1 MRFLKQICAV
11 AALCAATVVE
21 AGSGC
26 TLLQPLGQAPKEL
39 QLGDSCD
46 LRESP
51 GSTFKFPLALMGYDT
66 GLLKSAQE
74 PEWAYDPSLNAP
86 FKSWRQATTP
96 QRWLR
101 YSVVWYSQR
110 LTRELGMLQF
120 QRYVDDLNYG
130 NRDLSGDAGRD
141 NGLTH
146 AWLSSSLK
154 ISPQEQMD
162 FLQQVFAED
171 TAVSAQAHQKLRQAL
186 PSYEVGDLQVIGKT
200 GTVWQL
206 DQNGAP
212 GSLQSGW
219 FVGLVQE
226 GGAAYVFV
234 HLRREAVAETGF
246 AGSRARTEILSQLPS
261 LIDQIAH

>member
-1 MRFLKQICAV
+1 MRFLKQICVV
-11 AALCAATVVE
+11 AALCAATAVE

-26 TLLQPLGQAPKEL
+26 TLLQPLGQTSKEL
-39 QLGDSCD
+39 QLGDSCE

-51 GSTFKFPLALMGYDT
+51 GSTFKIPLALMGYDL

-74 PEWAYDPSLNAP
+74 PEWAYDPSLKAP

-96 QRWLR
+96 RRWLR

-110 LTRELGMLQF
+110 LTRSLGMLQF
-120 QRYVDDLNYG
+120 QRYVDDFNYG
-130 NRDLSGDAGRD
+130 NRDLSGDAGQD

-162 FLQQVFAED
+162 FLQKVFAGG
-171 TAVSAQAHQKLRQAL
+171 TAVSPQAHQKLRQAL
-186 PSYEVGDLQVIGKT
+186 PGYEVGSLQVIEKT

-206 DQNGAP
+206 DQNGARS
-212 GSLQSGW
+212 SLQSGW

-226 GGAAYVFV
+226 GDAAYVLV

-246 AGSRARTEILSQLPS
+246 AGSRARTELLSQLPL
-261 LIDQIAH
+261 LIEQIGH